1 MLANELYEHDFFAWT
16 QAQAAAL
23 RRMAEARINSELDL
37 AHLALEVEDLGIAQR
52 RGVRSQTRR
61 VIEHL
66 LMLQISPAECP
77 RAGWER
83 TLIEARAQIADTL
96 TPTLRGDL
104 EQQLDELYQLARRSA
119 AAALRARGEQDA
131 AAALPPQ
138 CPYALEQILDQ
149 DWFPAKPTNG

>member
-1 MLANELYEHDFFAWT
+1 MLADELYEHDFFAWT

-37 AHLALEVEDLGIAQR
+37 AHLAEEVEDLGIAQR

-66 LMLQISPAECP
+66 LKWQLSPADRP
-77 RAGWER
+77 RPGWER

-96 TPTLRGDL
+96 TPMLRRDV
-104 EQQLDELYQLARRSA
+104 EQRLDELYQLARRSA
-119 AAALRARGEQDA
+119 AAALRARGERDA
-131 AAALPPQ
+131 ASGLPTQ
-138 CPYALEQILDQ
+138 CPYSLEQILDQ
-149 DWFPAKPTNG
+149 DWYPTRPASG